1 MTKSA
6 VPETCPMYTWTLSAS
21 NFCHFLLMTSV
32 NHFPQ
37 SPGSPSCESHSM
49 LLPCHLQTEVS
60 GKNPLSGITETQLL
74 QTDLLGQACAYGKCH
89 LIQSSRNVSLGCHWS
104 VSRQLSTHL
113 WDSKFLPA
121 SPSALWPRE
130 SQQGLWQDRII
141 AHFPPLATEK

>member
-32 NHFPQ
+32 NHCPQ
-37 SPGSPSCESHSM
+37 SLGSPSCESHSI

-60 GKNPLSGITETQLL
+60 GKNPLSGVTETQLL

-89 LIQSSRNVSLGCHWS
+89 LIQSSRKMSLGSHWS
-104 VSRQLSTHL
+104 VSSSSQLISEMIN
-113 WDSKFLPA
+113 FYLPHQ
-121 SPSALWPRE
+121 ALCDPGRVSRVFGKIE
-130 SQQGLWQDRII
+130 S
-141 AHFPPLATEK
+141 